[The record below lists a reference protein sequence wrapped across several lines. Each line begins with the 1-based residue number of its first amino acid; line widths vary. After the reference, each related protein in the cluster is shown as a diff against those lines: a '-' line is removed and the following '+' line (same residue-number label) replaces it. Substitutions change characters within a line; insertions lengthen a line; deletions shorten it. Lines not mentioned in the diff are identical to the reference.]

1 MVIGDPNSPRNLLN
15 FCFSPILDLVNWAQ
29 FYNSK
34 QESIYDDTILTV
46 HTGMFHSDV
55 SELKLR
61 NFLMLVTEFRYC
73 RHLLS
78 LSTRRQCKKI
88 VKR

>member
-55 SELKLR
+55 SELKLTKFFDVGDR
-61 NFLMLVTEFRYC
+61 ISILSSSFEFKY
-73 RHLLS
+73 
-78 LSTRRQCKKI
+78 STP
-88 VKR
+88 V

>member
-46 HTGMFHSDV
+46 HTGMFHFLYTRYGDSDV
-55 SELKLR
+55 GELKLTT
-61 NFLMLVTEFRYC
+61 F
-73 RHLLS
+73 
-78 LSTRRQCKKI
+78 
-88 VKR
+88 